1 MFFLNAN
8 ISISLTDTYSNI
20 RLRLSL
26 CEFLIVFLVSIY
38 PGSNTKNSPMML
50 LHQADSQL
58 SSGFDFPLL

>member
-1 MFFLNAN
+1 M
-8 ISISLTDTYSNI
+8 DTYSDI
-20 RLRLSL
+20 LLRVSL

-38 PGSNTKNSPMML
+38 PGSNTKNSPMTL